1 MLLLWSFYIS
11 SVFLPCFIR
20 AGAGP
25 DDSAIISFL
34 SNETDNKAGL
44 NDGRKK
50 FNVYF
55 ILNTKD
61 FLYNRGAGK
70 AGKITGYCRK
80 QPGKGVLPQP
90 L

>member
-1 MLLLWSFYIS
+1 MVLLWSFYIS

-25 DDSAIISFL
+25 DHSAIISFL

-61 FLYNRGAGK
+61 FLYNRNVSGEFHRLVSVAK
-70 AGKITGYCRK
+70 ET
-80 QPGKGVLPQP
+80 VM
-90 L
+90 